1 MATIELICSTP
12 YSHHLSSLPELPHPT
27 PIHPPLPLPPQV
39 LRVHPETPTAT
50 IDLMLD
56 SMLASPPQ
64 EGFTVSALTV
74 RAEVLEAARDTLLD
88 LELRA
93 EYDEDLKAAAAEQQQ
108 GLGGVGRGGGE
119 YGGETAIMVDVPM
132 SRVPGVL
139 CLLQEAGRS
148 ADVAE
153 AGLDLLS
160 RPDGDP
166 AFRADVALATA
177 LAYSDLSRDA
187 MSADPPAV
195 AQGCELL
202 EAALKLLQDEGGPGL
217 APFLHAAIVDSLREK
232 GPTRDEGGPGLAPS
246 LQAAIEDSLQ
256 EMGPTRVPSLYPMS
270 LKASPVSVHLP
281 SSPHQDE
288 GGPSLA
294 PSLQA
299 AIEDSL
305 REMGPTRVLELL
317 ALPLDK
323 EHEDAR
329 SEGIQNP
336 EGTLSFSS
344 QGSFSRHVFMRE
356 AFLRL
361 TTSELIAHFALPL
374 LFPPQAM
381 RDFLTSVLIAHFPD
395 GALSFASQGGFSRHV
410 FMREA
415 FLRLTTSELI
425 AHFAAAPPHVDAG
438 ILEAYWVALAF
449 AGRGFFLRRPA
460 DIVQSDALLKELN
473 ESTAYRLLVNV
484 STGGGVGEA
493 GGGVAGAVA
502 GTGGGGGLA
511 REGGGAGEA
520 GVIAGS
526 AAGREA
532 GAAGGSGAGAGER
545 VQGGAGSAMAM
556 VAGTDVPA
564 DLSVE
569 RAMCALLLGQVGAC
583 KQWLGVHVTPPCGDL
598 AVAQYVYANSPN
610 APPVDSWYGGSSGAG
625 SSSSSTG
632 SSTGNSTAPS
642 IITTAAGGAKVAA
655 GAGGAGAGEED
666 VLLPGLC
673 RLLEVWLREVVAM
686 RFRDTSHLPVVLS
699 EYFDHPAVGSFL
711 DAWDQSQG
719 GGGGGKVGE
728 SGRGEGG
735 GMRNAAMEVIRGV
748 FPWMQGGGDAAA
760 AAAGAAVENPFIVS
774 TSATTTT
781 TTTSSSLSPPLPTD
795 SLQDDSLQ
803 DPSSSLPPAELARS
817 RTRRELFGA
826 SPLLDPQ
833 GSPIPLRTAQPE
845 SLPTLG
851 ISGTEPGSS
860 SGRGRFGGKVGMVV
874 AGVAAAA
881 VVAGGGF
888 TAWRMRSGR
897 FGPSLLG
904 VEAAMVGQQAKEQAT
919 SGEWEGVKST
929 EVWVVVAVGAFG
941 RSLLGVEG
949 EMVGQGK
956 EQAVA
961 AGAEECSEV
970 EEVRWA
976 VRVVRHWQE
985 VKAAEL
991 GQSHPADHTLQITL
1005 TLCPSLSPL
1014 FPPRAAIA
1022 HSILSEAAAGAEEY
1036 SEVEEVQW
1044 AVRVVRHWQE
1054 VKAAALGPQ
1063 HRVDRLGEILEGPM
1077 LELWR
1082 NRAKEVE
1089 NNGWFWEYSFLSLNV
1104 EMAAVSKCQKKAVVE
1119 AVVQEAARLVD
1130 AADPTHND
1138 AYRSTYTARYELLQ
1152 TGTCWKIVGGTTGTC
1167 WKIVGGTV
1175 LRASL
1180 TATCRAGIGRS
1191 PLWRGTPLLT
1201 DERSR
1206 LLHRRHRSSVV
1217 RAVAAAGADDVS
1229 ASSATSGESQRP
1241 HSAIREIQRQL
1252 ANGERTAV
1260 GVAEEY
1266 LERLEAQ
1273 EGQLRSFLHTDR
1285 EAVLQQAREV
1295 DAALASQSGSGEK
1308 NLGLLTGVP
1317 MGVKDNLCTRGMPST
1332 AASKILKGYM
1342 PPYDATAVGR
1352 VKAEG
1357 AVVGYMPPYDATAVG
1372 RVKAEGAVVVGKTNM
1387 DEFGM
1392 GSTTEGQ
1399 VVGGGV
1405 KTEGAVVVGKTNMD
1419 EFGMGSTTEGAGYQV
1434 TTNPWDLSRV
1444 PGGSSGGSAAAVAA
1458 GQCAVALGSDTG
1470 EAPPP
1475 AVEVRTALHGALLI
1489 CICCSC
1495 CGGRAA
1501 VDLGPDTGGSV
1512 RLPASFCGIVGLK
1525 PSYGRVSRLGLMA
1538 YESSL
1543 DCVGM
1548 LGLMGVR
1555 LPASFCGIFGLKPSY
1570 GRVSRLGLMAYA
1582 SSLDCVGVLGLM
1594 GSSFCGIV
1602 GLKPSYGSVSR
1613 LGFMVVRLPA
1623 SFCGIVGLKPSY
1635 GRVSRLGLMA
1645 YASSLDCVG
1654 VLGRSVE
1661 DTAIVLQAMAGRD
1674 DGDSTC
1680 SKETQRSCCRRWLG
1694 ETTGTARAA
1703 RRPARCG
1710 EKWGAYTGLGPSPA
1724 VALARTVWVG
1734 VLHWACCTGLAALG
1748 LLHWACCTG
1757 RAALGVLHWACCTG
1771 RAALGV
1777 LHWACCTGLAALG
1790 LLHWACCTG
1799 RAALGVLHW
1808 ACCTGR
1814 AALGVLH
1821 WACCTGRAALGVL
1834 HWACCTGRAAL
1845 GVLHWACCTGRA
1857 ALGVLHWACCT
1868 GRAALGVL
1876 HWACCTGRA
1885 ALGVLHWACCTGRAA
1900 LGVLHWA
1907 CCTGRA
1913 ALGVLH
1919 WACCT
1924 GRAALGVLHW
1934 ACCTGRAALGVL
1946 HWACCTGRAALG
1958 VLHWACCTGRAALG
1972 VLHWACCTGR
1982 AALGVL
1988 HWACCMSHCMDP
2000 HNKPVPDYTAA
2011 LLPVASL
2018 GSKPLTGVRFALVQE
2033 TMGAGVD
2040 ADVVQAVRAAA
2051 AHYETLGAT
2060 VEEVSMPFF
2069 ASGLPA
2075 YYILAPSEASSN
2087 LSRYDGIRCALPH
2100 PSSSPLPL
2108 SFPSPMFGPQQPG
2121 TDLTSLYSN
2130 TRGQGFGKEVG
2141 SWREVKRRILMG
2153 TYALSAGYYD
2163 AYYKKAQQPP
2173 PTVTTFNSFHISF
2186 TSFTHLLHLLPLS
2199 TPPPF
2204 TSTPSHHKHA
2214 RQFGN
2219 IMLPHDLTPHF
2230 LTSPSHGMA
2239 GEKASDPLAIPLPY
2253 FSQTFTRHIPMLI
2266 HFSSPQLSLAF
2277 ITPPFSTA
2285 LYPFTPQ
2292 VNVNLAGLP
2301 AISLPCGLAPGG
2313 PHGLPIGLQ
2322 IIGAPFA
2329 EPLVGP
2335 MASLSAFRSSV
2346 LPLRR
2351 RQFSSTHMCLSRPV
2365 VFQGAP
2371 PPTAHQRPL
2380 SSLSSLFTQATILK
2394 YAHVFEQTTPAWQSG
2409 LAIASPVTAA
2419 AST

>member
-1 MATIELICSTP
+1 MLDSILASPLITSRATP
-12 YSHHLSSLPELPHPT
+12 PNPHPPPSPFTT
-27 PIHPPLPLPPQV
+27 P
-39 LRVHPETPTAT
+39 AT

-329 SEGIQNP
+329 SEGIQVGGGLMGGWMGGWVDGWVGPLDKDHENGWG
-336 EGTLSFSS
+336 EG
-344 QGSFSRHVFMRE
+344 V
-356 AFLRL
+356 
-361 TTSELIAHFALPL
+361 
-374 LFPPQAM
+374 QAM
-381 RDFLTSVLIAHFPD
+381 RDLLWSQSPD

-460 DIVQSDALLKELN
+460 DIVQSEALLKELN

-502 GTGGGGGLA
+502 GTGGGRGLA

-526 AAGREA
+526 TAGREA

-610 APPVDSWYGGSSGAG
+610 APPVDSWYGGSS
-625 SSSSSTG
+625 
-632 SSTGNSTAPS
+632 
-642 IITTAAGGAKVAA
+642 GGAKVAA

-881 VVAGGGF
+881 VVVGGGF

-919 SGEWEGVKST
+919 
-929 EVWVVVAVGAFG
+929 
-941 RSLLGVEG
+941 
-949 EMVGQGK
+949 
-956 EQAVA
+956 
-961 AGAEECSEV
+961 
-970 EEVRWA
+970 
-976 VRVVRHWQE
+976 
-985 VKAAEL
+985 
-991 GQSHPADHTLQITL
+991 
-1005 TLCPSLSPL
+1005 
-1014 FPPRAAIA
+1014 
-1022 HSILSEAAAGAEEY
+1022 SEAAAGAEEY

-1152 TGTCWKIVGGTTGTC
+1152 TGTCWKIVGDRHLLEDRWRHRAAVAHRDDAFGNSHEWARHSQPRVEPALADLLSGAEPLFSQTNGRDCSIGGIAVPSSEPWQQQELMTC
-1167 WKIVGGTV
+1167 RPAQLPVANRNGRIPPFVKFRYFTRDPLIP
-1175 LRASL
+1175 LPPYASL
-1180 TATCRAGIGRS
+1180 MAFPLPLSLSITHFAPPTHSLQFHSSNPIPSQPHPSQPHPSQPHPSQPHPSQPHPSQPLSTNPS
-1191 PLWRGTPLLT
+1191 PPT
-1201 DERSR
+1201 
-1206 LLHRRHRSSVV
+1206 V
-1217 RAVAAAGADDVS
+1217 
-1229 ASSATSGESQRP
+1229 
-1241 HSAIREIQRQL
+1241 QRQL

-1332 AASKILKGYM
+1332 AASKILKGYMPPYDATAVGRVKAEGAVVVGKIDNGGKGEGGGCGGGGGGGEGKLGYMPPYDATAVGRVKAEGAVVGYM

-1501 VDLGPDTGGSV
+1501 VDMGPDTGGSV
-1512 RLPASFCGIVGLK
+1512 RLPASFCGRVGLK

-1543 DCVGM
+1543 DSVGV
-1548 LGLMGVR
+1548 LEGSVR

-1674 DGDSTC
+1674 EGDSTCSKEVSEWWVEGARTSSALKPSCLDCVGVPGRSVEDTAIVLQAMAGRDDGDSTC
-1680 SKETQRSCCRRWLG
+1680 SKEVRSGGLWHLG
-1694 ETTGTARAA
+1694 AILFTAHAYVF
-1703 RRPARCG
+1703 RPARCG

-1724 VALARTVWVG
+1724 VALARTVWV
-1734 VLHWACCTGLAALG
+1734 
-1748 LLHWACCTG
+1748 
-1757 RAALGVLHWACCTG
+1757 
-1771 RAALGV
+1771 
-1777 LHWACCTGLAALG
+1777 
-1790 LLHWACCTG
+1790 
-1799 RAALGVLHW
+1799 GVLHW

-1946 HWACCTGRAALG
+1946 HWAGCTGRAALG
-1958 VLHWACCTGRAALG
+1958 GLHWACCTGRAALG
-1972 VLHWACCTGR
+1972 LLHES
-1982 AALGVL
+1982 L
-1988 HWACCMSHCMDP
+1988 HGP
-2000 HNKPVPDYTAA
+2000 TQQVPDYTAA

-2087 LSRYDGIRCALPH
+2087 LSRYDGIR
-2100 PSSSPLPL
+2100 
-2108 SFPSPMFGPQQPG
+2108 FGPQQPG

-2163 AYYKKAQQPP
+2163 AYYKKAQQVRTMIRREFLAALEGHDALIT
-2173 PTVTTFNSFHISF
+2173 PTAPTTAYSI
-2186 TSFTHLLHLLPLS
+2186 
-2199 TPPPF
+2199 
-2204 TSTPSHHKHA
+2204 
-2214 RQFGN
+2214 
-2219 IMLPHDLTPHF
+2219 
-2230 LTSPSHGMA
+2230 
-2239 GEKASDPLAIPLPY
+2239 GEKTSDPLAMYVGDLM
-2253 FSQTFTRHIPMLI
+2253 T
-2266 HFSSPQLSLAF
+2266 
-2277 ITPPFSTA
+2277 
-2285 LYPFTPQ
+2285 

-2351 RQFSSTHMCLSRPV
+2351 WQFSSTHMCLSRPV

>member
-1 MATIELICSTP
+1 
-12 YSHHLSSLPELPHPT
+12 
-27 PIHPPLPLPPQV
+27 
-39 LRVHPETPTAT
+39 
-50 IDLMLD
+50 
-56 SMLASPPQ
+56 MLASPPQ

-119 YGGETAIMVDVPM
+119 YGGETAIMVDVPV

-202 EAALKLLQDEGGPGL
+202 EAALKLLQDEGGP
-217 APFLHAAIVDSLREK
+217 
-232 GPTRDEGGPGLAPS
+232 
-246 LQAAIEDSLQ
+246 
-256 EMGPTRVPSLYPMS
+256 
-270 LKASPVSVHLP
+270 
-281 SSPHQDE
+281 
-288 GGPSLA
+288 SLA

-329 SEGIQNP
+329 SEGIQ
-336 EGTLSFSS
+336 
-344 QGSFSRHVFMRE
+344 
-356 AFLRL
+356 
-361 TTSELIAHFALPL
+361 
-374 LFPPQAM
+374 AM
-381 RDFLTSVLIAHFPD
+381 RDLLWSQSPD

-460 DIVQSDALLKELN
+460 DIVQSEALLKELN

-502 GTGGGGGLA
+502 GTGGGRGLA

-526 AAGREA
+526 TAGREA

-610 APPVDSWYGGSSGAG
+610 APPVDSWYGGSS
-625 SSSSSTG
+625 
-632 SSTGNSTAPS
+632 
-642 IITTAAGGAKVAA
+642 GGAKVAA

-881 VVAGGGF
+881 VVVGGGF

-919 SGEWEGVKST
+919 SE
-929 EVWVVVAVGAFG
+929 
-941 RSLLGVEG
+941 
-949 EMVGQGK
+949 
-956 EQAVA
+956 VA

-970 EEVRWA
+970 EEVQWA
-976 VRVVRHWQE
+976 VLVVRHWQE

-991 GQSHPADHTLQITL
+991 GQSHPADHTLQITPCRSHPADHTLQITL

-1089 NNGWFWEYSFLSLNV
+1089 NNGWFWEYSFLSLNSILEGPMLELWGNRAKEVENNGWFWGYSFLSLNVEMAAVSKCQKKAVVEAVVQEAARLV

-1152 TGTCWKIVGGTTGTC
+1152 TGTCWKIVGDRHLLEDRWRHRAAVAHRDDAFGNSHEWARHSQPRVEPALADLLSGAEPLFSQTNGRDC
-1167 WKIVGGTV
+1167 SIGGIAV
-1175 LRASL
+1175 PSSEPWQQQELM
-1180 TATCRAGIGRS
+1180 TCRPAQLPVANRNGRIPPFVKFS
-1191 PLWRGTPLLT
+1191 THPSTPLCLPHGFPP
-1201 DERSR
+1201 SS
-1206 LLHRRHRSSVV
+1206 LLVHHPLRPTHPLPPISFL
-1217 RAVAAAGADDVS
+1217 
-1229 ASSATSGESQRP
+1229 QP
-1241 HSAIREIQRQL
+1241 HSLPTPSLPTPSLPTPSLPTPLHQPLSTNPSPPTVQRQL

-1285 EAVLQQAREV
+1285 EVVLQQAREV

-1357 AVVGYMPPYDATAVG
+1357 AVVVGKIDNGGKGEGGGCGGGGGGGEGKLGYMPPYDATAVG

-1501 VDLGPDTGGSV
+1501 VDMGPDTGGSV
-1512 RLPASFCGIVGLK
+1512 RLPASFCGRVGLK

-1543 DCVGM
+1543 DSVGV
-1548 LGLMGVR
+1548 LGLMGCVPLPPHPAHPNPSPPTPLHHPPPCVLSFSRSLPEGSVR

-1674 DGDSTC
+1674 EGDSTC
-1680 SKETQRSCCRRWLG
+1680 SKEVSEW
-1694 ETTGTARAA
+1694 
-1703 RRPARCG
+1703 PARCG

-1724 VALARTVWVG
+1724 VALARTVWV
-1734 VLHWACCTGLAALG
+1734 
-1748 LLHWACCTG
+1748 
-1757 RAALGVLHWACCTG
+1757 
-1771 RAALGV
+1771 
-1777 LHWACCTGLAALG
+1777 
-1790 LLHWACCTG
+1790 
-1799 RAALGVLHW
+1799 
-1808 ACCTGR
+1808 
-1814 AALGVLH
+1814 
-1821 WACCTGRAALGVL
+1821 
-1834 HWACCTGRAAL
+1834 
-1845 GVLHWACCTGRA
+1845 
-1857 ALGVLHWACCT
+1857 
-1868 GRAALGVL
+1868 
-1876 HWACCTGRA
+1876 
-1885 ALGVLHWACCTGRAA
+1885 
-1900 LGVLHWA
+1900 
-1907 CCTGRA
+1907 
-1913 ALGVLH
+1913 
-1919 WACCT
+1919 
-1924 GRAALGVLHW
+1924 
-1934 ACCTGRAALGVL
+1934 
-1946 HWACCTGRAALG
+1946 
-1958 VLHWACCTGRAALG
+1958 G

-2087 LSRYDGIRCALPH
+2087 LSRYDGIR
-2100 PSSSPLPL
+2100 
-2108 SFPSPMFGPQQPG
+2108 FGPQQPG

-2163 AYYKKAQQPP
+2163 AYYKKAQQVRTMIRREFLAALERHDALITLSSRLLPTPFPISLPP
-2173 PTVTTFNSFHISF
+2173 VTTSSCY
-2186 TSFTHLLHLLPLS
+2186 LPLS
-2199 TPPPF
+2199 
-2204 TSTPSHHKHA
+2204 
-2214 RQFGN
+2214 
-2219 IMLPHDLTPHF
+2219 L
-2230 LTSPSHGMA
+2230 HG
-2239 GEKASDPLAIPLPY
+2239 
-2253 FSQTFTRHIPMLI
+2253 
-2266 HFSSPQLSLAF
+2266 SSPQLSLAF

-2351 RQFSSTHMCLSRPV
+2351 WQFSSTHMCLSRPV